1 MNTIL
6 DSFIEKSE
14 LVSNVN
20 HVCSSDELAQILA
33 SVESGFQFVDTETG
47 GLSKIRCEIT
57 KEGFPA
63 AIVEADYAIAETGS
77 VVIHSSNEQKRLA
90 TCLAEELHVVV
101 PLSKIKENLIDI
113 AYYMREKTAQDDAF
127 IAFVTGASRT
137 ADIERVLTIGVH
149 GPARMIVYIVK
160 DK

>member
-1 MNTIL
+1 MQRSADLKKT
-6 DSFIEKSE
+6 
-14 LVSNVN
+14 
-20 HVCSSDELAQILA
+20 
-33 SVESGFQFVDTETG
+33 
-47 GLSKIRCEIT
+47 RCEIT
-57 KEGFPA
+57 KDGFPA
-63 AIVEADYAIAETGS
+63 ALVEADYGIAETGS
-77 VVIHSSNEQKRLA
+77 VVIHSSDEQKRLA
-90 TCLAEELHVVV
+90 TCLAEDLHVIL

-113 AYYMREKTAQDDAF
+113 ADYMREQTEGDAF